1 MQEYATRKLRLV
13 LTKERLLISMNT
25 VYYQFINYVVKI
37 SNLIHVF
44 QLCFQN
50 KVARFTRIGMKY
62 KNKIFSTA

>member
-1 MQEYATRKLRLV
+1 MRSVIKL
-13 LTKERLLISMNT
+13 
-25 VYYQFINYVVKI
+25 YVVKI

-62 KNKIFSTA
+62 KTKSSAQLNGIWHPTQTRLDLN